1 MSAEILIFCINGVSG
16 FGPVPRSTIAVK
28 GKGQIRD
35 WPKKAPYHT
44 GDLLIIVI
52 LSSKIECTA
61 IEADDEILHS
71 WLCGMQY
78 TSVCSPFQKFDL
90 ETRRV

>member
-1 MSAEILIFCINGVSG
+1 MLPSAANGVTG

-44 GDLLIIVI
+44 GDLLIINYHLYGI
-52 LSSKIECTA
+52 LKKYDYHIEG
-61 IEADDEILHS
+61 IVVNH
-71 WLCGMQY
+71 
-78 TSVCSPFQKFDL
+78 
-90 ETRRV
+90 